1 MRVPRLFFVVLVGMG
16 MFWSNA
22 GRTQGLIQGRSTGMA
37 NAFTSVARGV
47 DAPSWNPANLA
58 LKDSPGFELSLIGV
72 GIHLGNSTFSKH
84 FYDLYNGKYLDES
97 DKDDILSRIP
107 DSGLRIL
114 ADAHVQAL
122 GLAFHNFAL
131 TVSVVSD
138 ARFTFN
144 KDYMAIALRGVDF
157 NKKYNLGD
165 DRGEVLGYAN
175 IALSAARNIP
185 VPFLN
190 EIALGANF
198 RYLVGV
204 GTARIEKMSARF
216 VNTYGGYANGELLAK
231 YGLLGRG
238 IALDVGAATQFAGW
252 DVGVA
257 FSNLLGSIK
266 WVGQRHA
273 YFSSFQTLVSLNAFS
288 LVQAKGDSVAHVD
301 TLDYEPPAFSTR
313 LPAEMRIGVS
323 RKVGPFLVSAD
334 YHQGFSNRPG
344 VTTQP
349 LFAVASQWN
358 GLGFLPLRAGLS
370 LGGNYGPSGAF
381 GFGLYLGPFK
391 WDLGILFRGGL
402 LPSFARGLQL
412 GTNFNLRF

>member
-1 MRVPRLFFVVLVGMG
+1 MRIPRLLFFALVGVG
-16 MFWSNA
+16 IFWSQF
-22 GRTQGLIQGRSTGMA
+22 GRTQGLIQGRSTAMA
-37 NAFTSVARGV
+37 SAYTAVARGV

-58 LKDSPGFELSLIGV
+58 LKDSPGFELHLVGV
-72 GIHLGNSTFSKH
+72 GVHLGNSTFSKH

-122 GLAFHNFAL
+122 GLAFHNVAL

-138 ARFTFN
+138 ARFDLN
-144 KDYMAIALRGVDF
+144 KEYMSIVLRGIDF
-157 NKKYNLGD
+157 NKRYNLGD

-175 IALSAARNIP
+175 IALSAARNIS

-198 RYLVGV
+198 RYLMGI
-204 GTARIEKMSARF
+204 GTARIEKMNARF
-216 VNTYGGYANGELLAK
+216 VNTYDGYANGELLAK

-238 IALDVGAATQFAGW
+238 IALDVGAATHYAGW
-252 DVGVA
+252 NVGVA

-273 YFSSFQTLVSLNAFS
+273 YFSSFQTLVRLNAFS
-288 LVQAKGDSVAHVD
+288 LAQMNDDSVAAVD
-301 TLDYEPPAFSTR
+301 TLDYEPPVFSTR
-313 LPAEMRIGVS
+313 LPAEMRVGIS
-323 RKVGPFLVSAD
+323 RRFGAFLISAD

-344 VTTQP
+344 VTTRP
-349 LFAVASQWN
+349 LLAVGSQWE
-358 GLGFLPLRAGLS
+358 GLGFLPLRAGIS
-370 LGGNYGPSGAF
+370 LGGNYGLSGAC

-391 WDLGILFRGGL
+391 WDVGLLLRGAL
-402 LPSFARGLQL
+402 LPSFARGLQF